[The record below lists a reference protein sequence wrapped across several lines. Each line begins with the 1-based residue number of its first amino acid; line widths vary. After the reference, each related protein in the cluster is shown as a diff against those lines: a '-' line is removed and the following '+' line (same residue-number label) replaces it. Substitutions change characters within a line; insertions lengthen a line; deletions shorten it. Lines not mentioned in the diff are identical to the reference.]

1 MTSIGVDAQAKR
13 ELSAGELEQVAGGG
27 VWKLGPP
34 NWPNDPHVPVIVEN
48 APQLGGGGLLKNP
61 HLRLF

>member
-1 MTSIGVDAQAKR
+1 MTFSEVDAQAKR
-13 ELSAGELEQVAGGG
+13 ELSAGELEQVAGGN
-27 VWKLGPP
+27 VWNFGPP
-34 NWPNDPHVPVIVEN
+34 GRFFEPPLPPRFEN